1 MNDLQNNQE
10 ADYALPAN
18 TVTHPAITR
27 FFAHLVSYIFHPL
40 FIPLYATYYLAFMHP
55 GYFIGIST
63 NNKIWVLLRV
73 ANNMV
78 FFPAV
83 LVLLLKGVGFIDSIF
98 LKTQKERII
107 PYIASG
113 TFFFWMYLVFRN
125 QSQVPSILTA
135 FVFSVFISSS
145 VALIANIYFKISMHA
160 IGVGGLLGLM
170 LVILFTNT
178 SSPVTLPLV
187 ITLLI
192 TGIVCTS
199 RLIVSNHTQKD
210 VYLGVLYGILCQVV
224 GAWFVL

>member
-1 MNDLQNNQE
+1 MSSNG
-10 ADYALPAN
+10 PAYYP
-18 TVTHPAITR
+18 VIAR
-27 FFAHLVSYIFHPL
+27 GFAHLFSYVFHPL

-55 GYFIGIST
+55 GYFNGISE

-73 ANNMV
+73 ANTMV

-107 PYIASG
+107 PYIGSG
-113 TFFFWMYLVFRN
+113 IFFFWMYLVFRN
-125 QSQVPSILTA
+125 QSEIPSILTA

-145 VALIANIYFKISMHA
+145 VALIANIFFKISMHA
-160 IGVGGLLGLM
+160 MGVGGLAGLM
-170 LVILFTNT
+170 LVIFFTKT
-178 SSPVTLPLV
+178 SSPITMPLV
-187 ITLLI
+187 ITILI

-210 VYLGVLYGILCQVV
+210 VYLGVLYGILCQAV
-224 GAWFVL
+224 GAWFIL

>member
-1 MNDLQNNQE
+1 MLSNG
-10 ADYALPAN
+10 P
-18 TVTHPAITR
+18 VHHPATTR
-27 FFAHLVSYIFHPL
+27 FLAHFFSYVFHPL
-40 FIPLYATYYLAFMHP
+40 FIPLYVTYYLAFMHP
-55 GYFIGIST
+55 GYFNGISE

-78 FFPAV
+78 FFPAM

-107 PYIASG
+107 PYIGSG
-113 TFFFWMYLVFRN
+113 IFFFWMYLVFRN
-125 QSQVPSILTA
+125 QSEVPSILTA
-135 FVFSVFISSS
+135 FIFSVFISSS

-170 LVILFTNT
+170 LVIFITNT
-178 SSPVTLPLV
+178 SSSITMPLV
-187 ITLLI
+187 ITILI

-210 VYLGVLYGILCQVV
+210 IYLGLLYGILCQAV
-224 GAWFVL
+224 GAWFLL

>member
-1 MNDLQNNQE
+1 MNNLQNTTEPGYKLLNE
-10 ADYALPAN
+10 
-18 TVTHPAITR
+18 TIHHPVIIR
-27 FFAHLVSYIFHPL
+27 FLAYLVSYIFHPL

-55 GYFIGIST
+55 GYFNGISE

-125 QSQVPSILTA
+125 QSQVPLILTA

-178 SSPVTLPLV
+178 SSPVTLPFV
-187 ITLLI
+187 IALLI